1 MSNFDEYRPPQPER
15 RNRYRKF
22 DGTKPKKKR
31 KRPGAGAQDG
41 SKEERMAQDFE
52 FSSYYGRPVVKAPPW
67 EWPIG
72 AYLFLSL
79 IHI

>member
-31 KRPGAGAQDG
+31 KRSGAGAQD
-41 SKEERMAQDFE
+41 
-52 FSSYYGRPVVKAPPW
+52 
-67 EWPIG
+67 
-72 AYLFLSL
+72 LSL